1 MEGFPLEPALSS
13 VGPTFWD
20 TNDYDYDYMGVDST
34 AYSTGQI
41 HTQDQIDSGMASQ
54 QQYQQQQ
61 PRDRRREKPQLS
73 CNYCKRRKI
82 RCDRQLP
89 CAVCVAKGLSLSCTY
104 TTRPQQPPQQR
115 PSAINVSER
124 LQQLEEMVRSLM
136 RHHQQNV
143 QGPQNQHQNQ
153 HQDQQIPLQEPLSPH
168 LQFQHQPV
176 PQIPQ
181 TQVSQL
187 QPVPELWHAHTP
199 TASSS
204 SPGPSN
210 THLLT
215 PASISSRMIP
225 LDQPLEQQFNTPIT
239 PCPAPALAPD
249 SNSPRV
255 VKPPSDPREE
265 HGHTQNTTAETEPN
279 NNAHSEH
286 GTMRTRDHPRGS
298 ADYYASSVHWAAVL
312 DSISELIAYCEESG
326 PIEEDRRDGESSSP
340 SVSEGRDSAGQNL
353 RWGWG
358 RGKIGLETMEEVGI
372 GTGIPALPGQPLGG
386 RDQYQ
391 HHQHKGHQQQRQ
403 HQGRIQ
409 DEQESRQEFPVP
421 RLLYEPVRD
430 TKADILASMPA
441 RPVVDRMVARY
452 FGALGTVPAILHT
465 AQFLREYETFWHSP
479 PSAPL
484 PWIGLLFSVICLA
497 DQLHPPGHTPR
508 EESATRAR
516 AHHFH
521 ERIVHCLVLG
531 QYTKGGRY
539 VIETM
544 INYCASE
551 LCNSRDADVG
561 PWLPLGIMVPLAVS
575 GGYHRDPDGFP
586 GISVFAGE
594 MRRRVWAAVVQMDLR
609 LSIQMGLPHLLKAT
623 QCSTAEPRNL
633 LDADFDEHS
642 AVLPVSRPETEVTP
656 VLYSLAKNRIDRVA
670 GPVSDLVADTRDHPY
685 SEILELDRR
694 LREAEASLPPA
705 FRWQALASQTDNKSG
720 KEKESPGSG
729 GGLKT
734 GPEVQL
740 FSLWLRL
747 GVLRLTVWLH
757 RKYLAP
763 AYSQAR
769 YEYSRAACVRAAVE
783 ILEFQLLLENRSHSP
798 SGDSSRPTSSS
809 KPGPA
814 TATTTTATA
823 PAPETNTPQIKP
835 KPSEVRWMRSS
846 LVQSTFLLGM
856 SVACYYLQLT
866 RTALPHIP
874 ALDLN
879 TLDLTTLNLNN
890 HNHNGHSHP
899 EDDRTRIRD
908 LLRDTYPLWVRAGA
922 ESRDAREAAERLRGL
937 PDLQGLLGRGKEKYA
952 DGSGHL
958 GAREE
963 NKEREDREKE
973 PQQGQGQAQGGW
985 EYSQTEYILHAPASF
1000 SLNLAWDDVAFPFQG
1015 DEPMGG

>member
-1 MEGFPLEPALSS
+1 M
-13 VGPTFWD
+13 
-20 TNDYDYDYMGVDST
+20 
-34 AYSTGQI
+34 Q
-41 HTQDQIDSGMASQ
+41 
-54 QQYQQQQ
+54 
-61 PRDRRREKPQLS
+61 
-73 CNYCKRRKI
+73 
-82 RCDRQLP
+82 
-89 CAVCVAKGLSLSCTY
+89 
-104 TTRPQQPPQQR
+104 
-115 PSAINVSER
+115 
-124 LQQLEEMVRSLM
+124 
-136 RHHQQNV
+136 HHQQNA
-143 QGPQNQHQNQ
+143 QAPQNQHQNQ
-153 HQDQQIPLQEPLSPH
+153 HQNQQIPLQGPLSPH
-168 LQFQHQPV
+168 LQFQHQLV
-176 PQIPQ
+176 AHIPQ
-181 TQVSQL
+181 TQVPQL
-187 QPVPELWHAHTP
+187 QPVPELWQTHAQTP
-199 TASSS
+199 TASSA
-204 SPGPSN
+204 SPGPT

-215 PASISSRMIP
+215 PASISSRIIP
-225 LDQPLEQQFNTPIT
+225 LDQPLEQRFNTPIT
-239 PCPAPALAPD
+239 PCPERVPD
-249 SNSPRV
+249 PSNPRTV
-255 VKPPSDPREE
+255 EPTTDLRDRDRDAANVTDNGTGS
-265 HGHTQNTTAETEPN
+265 NT
-279 NNAHSEH
+279 HSEH
-286 GTMRTRDHPRGS
+286 GTMRTRDHPKGS
-298 ADYYASSVHWAAVL
+298 ANYYASSVHWAAVL
-312 DSISELIAYCEESG
+312 DSISELIAYCEETAPG
-326 PIEEDRRDGESSSP
+326 EE
-340 SVSEGRDSAGQNL
+340 EGRDEGSL
-353 RWGWG
+353 S
-358 RGKIGLETMEEVGI
+358 
-372 GTGIPALPGQPLGG
+372 P
-386 RDQYQ
+386 
-391 HHQHKGHQQQRQ
+391 
-403 HQGRIQ
+403 
-409 DEQESRQEFPVP
+409 QEFPVP

-430 TKADILASMPA
+430 TKADILSSMPA

-479 PSAPL
+479 LSAPL

-769 YEYSRAACVRAAVE
+769 YEYSRAACVRAAVK
-783 ILEFQLLLENRSHSP
+783 ILEFQLLLENR
-798 SGDSSRPTSSS
+798 
-809 KPGPA
+809 
-814 TATTTTATA
+814 
-823 PAPETNTPQIKP
+823 
-835 KPSEVRWMRSS
+835 
-846 LVQSTFLLGM
+846 
-856 SVACYYLQLT
+856 
-866 RTALPHIP
+866 
-874 ALDLN
+874 

-899 EDDRTRIRD
+899 EDDRTQIRD

-937 PDLQGLLGRGKEKYA
+937 PDLQGLLGREKEKYTG
-952 DGSGHL
+952 GSGHL
-958 GAREE
+958 GARGE
-963 NKEREDREKE
+963 NKEREAKERE
-973 PQQGQGQAQGGW
+973 PHQGQAVW
-985 EYSQTEYILHAPASF
+985 EYSQTGE
-1000 SLNLAWDDVAFPFQG
+1000 
-1015 DEPMGG
+1015 